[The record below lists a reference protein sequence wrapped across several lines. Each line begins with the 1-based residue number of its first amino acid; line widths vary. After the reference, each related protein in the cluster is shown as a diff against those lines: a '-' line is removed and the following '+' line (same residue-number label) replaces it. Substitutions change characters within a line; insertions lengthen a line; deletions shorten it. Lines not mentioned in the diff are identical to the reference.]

1 MDTAI
6 IRTIAT
12 REARTGL
19 QSRWF
24 LLYTAVFV
32 VLIVAFAMLALA
44 GTTGAGQTG
53 FGRTSAAILN
63 LMLLIVP
70 LIGLTVGA
78 QIIVSDRQSRHL
90 DYLLAQ
96 PVSAAEIFAGKYLG
110 AAALL
115 IMMLVLG
122 FGGAAVGLALTGS
135 SGNYFGFAVL
145 AVLTILLALA
155 MLSVGFVVSSVT
167 TQTSAALGIAVSLWL
182 LFVIIGD
189 LGLMGSAIVMNL
201 RPETLLALTLIN
213 PLDTYKLLSVE
224 LLQASLDVLGP
235 AGLYASDRFGAGLIP
250 LLLGLIVV
258 WILLPLPVGYWLFRR
273 TDMR

>member
-1 MDTAI
+1 MDIAI
-6 IRTIAT
+6 VRSIAT
-12 REARTGL
+12 REARSGL

-24 LLYTAVFV
+24 ILYTAIFV
-32 VLIVAFAMLALA
+32 VLIVAFAMVAL
-44 GTTGAGQTG
+44 TGSAVAGQTG

-78 QIIVSDRQSRHL
+78 QAIVSDRQSRHL

-96 PVSAAEIFAGKYLG
+96 PVSSAEVFVGKYLG
-110 AAALL
+110 AATLL
-115 IMMLVLG
+115 VMMLVLG
-122 FGGAAVGLALTGS
+122 FGGSAVAIAARGS
-135 SGNYFGFAVL
+135 TGNYAGFAVL
-145 AVLTILLALA
+145 SLLTILLALA
-155 MLSVGFVVSSVT
+155 MLSIGFVVSSFA
-167 TQTSAALGIAVSLWL
+167 TQTSSALGIALSLWL

-189 LGLMGSAIVMNL
+189 LGLMGSAIIMNI

-224 LLQASLDVLGP
+224 MLQASLDVLGP
-235 AGLYASDRFGAGLIP
+235 AGLYATDRFGAGLIP

-258 WILLPLPVGYWLFRR
+258 WIVLPLPVGYWLFRR